1 MVNFGAIE
9 VFEQLGLTKMP
20 QKAAS
25 AWAAFDGSMTGAS
38 YKPVA
43 YVGSQQVK
51 GVNHVFLAE
60 QTLILAQ
67 PERHIVAV
75 KINEFEDNYNILA
88 IERIF

>member
-1 MVNFGAIE
+1 
-9 VFEQLGLTKMP
+9 MP
-20 QKAAS
+20 QDAAS
-25 AWAAFDGSMTGAS
+25 AWSAFDGTMTGAA

-43 YVGSQQVK
+43 YVGKQIAK

-60 QTLILAQ
+60 QTLITAT

-75 KINEFEDNYNILA
+75 KINEFEDNHNILA